1 MPKFTFDKSLPHN
14 IPLLFKKRAKE
25 YPEINLQAA
34 KNKAFHSASSSYIF
48 FASSNRVILVAISLF
63 ICW

>member
-25 YPEINLQAA
+25 YPETNLQAA
-34 KNKAFHSASSSYIF
+34 KNKAGKFEYYTYSKVYI
-48 FASSNRVILVAISLF
+48 VKVK
-63 ICW
+63 